1 VSSNLATPTIQM
13 KGPSYYSWADPLFFI
28 STAQS
33 PRAREPC
40 TRQARAVR
48 ALSTIPDTSG
58 VAPFDHI
65 QRNQNITVQLF
76 ELAYVSTIT
85 FNASDEDIERIVAHS
100 QLNNALA
107 DVSGLLLFN
116 GINFAQILEG
126 TQATLDRLFEKICH
140 DERHSGVI
148 KLVERPIEAR
158 AFSGWSMAY
167 LKSTDS
173 VFGTSSR
180 LVQVLASR
188 GLAAEPAEI
197 GDILNDMKAS
207 SLSKLTSEP

>member
-1 VSSNLATPTIQM
+1 M
-13 KGPSYYSWADPLFFI
+13 
-28 STAQS
+28 
-33 PRAREPC
+33 
-40 TRQARAVR
+40 
-48 ALSTIPDTSG
+48 
-58 VAPFDHI
+58 
-65 QRNQNITVQLF
+65 QLF

-85 FNASDEDIERIVAHS
+85 FKASDEDIENIVSHS

-116 GINFAQILEG
+116 GVNFAQILEG
-126 TQATLDRLFEKICH
+126 PQTTLNRLFEKISH

-173 VFGTSSR
+173 VFGTDSK

-188 GLAAEPAEI
+188 ELAAEQSEI
-197 GDILNDMKAS
+197 GNILNELKTS
-207 SLSKLTSEP
+207 SLTKLTSDT

>member
-1 VSSNLATPTIQM
+1 L
-13 KGPSYYSWADPLFFI
+13 
-28 STAQS
+28 
-33 PRAREPC
+33 
-40 TRQARAVR
+40 
-48 ALSTIPDTSG
+48 
-58 VAPFDHI
+58 
-65 QRNQNITVQLF
+65 RNQNITVQLY

-85 FNASDEDIERIVAHS
+85 FKASDEDIENIVSHS

-116 GINFAQILEG
+116 GINFAQALEG
-126 TQATLDRLFEKICH
+126 PQATLHRLFEKICQ

-173 VFGTSSR
+173 VFGTNSR

-188 GLAAEPAEI
+188 GLAAEPSEI

-207 SLSKLTSEP
+207 SLTRLTSEP

>member
-1 VSSNLATPTIQM
+1 
-13 KGPSYYSWADPLFFI
+13 
-28 STAQS
+28 
-33 PRAREPC
+33 
-40 TRQARAVR
+40 
-48 ALSTIPDTSG
+48 
-58 VAPFDHI
+58 
-65 QRNQNITVQLF
+65 VQLF

-85 FNASDEDIERIVAHS
+85 FNASDEDISEIVSHS

-126 TQATLDRLFEKICH
+126 TQATLGRLFEKICR
-140 DERHSGVI
+140 DKRHSGVI
-148 KLVERPIEAR
+148 KLVERPIDSR

-173 VFGTSSR
+173 VFGTNSR

-188 GLAAEPAEI
+188 GLAADPGEI
-197 GDILNDMKAS
+197 GDILGDLKTS
-207 SLSKLTSEP
+207 SLTKLTSGA

>member
-1 VSSNLATPTIQM
+1 
-13 KGPSYYSWADPLFFI
+13 
-28 STAQS
+28 
-33 PRAREPC
+33 
-40 TRQARAVR
+40 
-48 ALSTIPDTSG
+48 
-58 VAPFDHI
+58 
-65 QRNQNITVQLF
+65 VQLF

-85 FNASDEDIERIVAHS
+85 FKASDEDIENIVSHS

-116 GINFAQILEG
+116 GVNFAQILEG
-126 TQATLDRLFEKICH
+126 PQTTLNRLFEKISH

-173 VFGTSSR
+173 VFGTDSK

-188 GLAAEPAEI
+188 ELAAEQSEI
-197 GDILNDMKAS
+197 GNILNELKTS
-207 SLSKLTSEP
+207 SLTKLTSDT